1 MLVLCQLS
9 PCEPFLFMRIYFS
22 INMGLLFLFMH
33 YIQLTIFQEVGSFL
47 GFNNYCTQYTLEQ
60 LQKNPLVLKCRIH
73 NFIFYLCFLKA
84 EYTKTLAI
92 VTNYCRL
99 YSARTASQNLHA
111 ISNQSAKLN
120 YNGGHAQNGR
130 LCWTIILWLNIQSK
144 NRTFSSRESN
154 TITRKRLTLYL
165 MSLNL

>member
-1 MLVLCQLS
+1 MNHFSLCVFILVLTWVC
-9 PCEPFLFMRIYFS
+9 C
-22 INMGLLFLFMH
+22 
-33 YIQLTIFQEVGSFL
+33 SFL
-47 GFNNYCTQYTLEQ
+47 CAIYNWPFSRRLGHFWDSTTTQHTLEQ

-144 NRTFSSRESN
+144 NHTFSSRESN

>member
-1 MLVLCQLS
+1 MNHFSLCVFILVLTWVC
-9 PCEPFLFMRIYFS
+9 C
-22 INMGLLFLFMH
+22 
-33 YIQLTIFQEVGSFL
+33 SFL
-47 GFNNYCTQYTLEQ
+47 CAIYNWPFSRRLGHFWDSTTTQYTLEQ

-92 VTNYCRL
+92 VTIYCRL